1 MTAQVHGD
9 VGKNPQGAAV
19 VVGVMDPETDRM
31 TAGTIVVL
39 VIAMIVVLPC
49 VGMTAKIAEV
59 LVTVMIV
66 DRPCVG
72 MIVTAIRMTVDQE
85 LAVLGS
91 QVQAKEPLGATE
103 KSKKS
108 NNGRLPQ
115 KMTHLGVVS
124 KTADPLVNVMTEDHH
139 LVTAMIADH
148 LVVTAKNVEVVVE
161 EAGVMLL
168 VKNEVEVDLNEGM
181 IVVMIVV
188 HPCVEMTAER
198 TVEEVVEVGV
208 VHREMTADHH
218 QCVGMTVDHV
228 MIVDRAMTADHVMT
242 AEVMTAEEEE
252 DSVVAEVTAIAEMTV
267 DRVRTV
273 ETTGVQDLVD
283 FHPRHVEVMIDE
295 KTEVKDSL
303 QGMRD
308 LLSVHQNQKDSLRK
322 VESLLLLLMVGPLW
336 SNVNL

>member
-1 MTAQVHGD
+1 MT
-9 VGKNPQGAAV
+9 N
-19 VVGVMDPETDRM
+19 
-31 TAGTIVVL
+31 
-39 VIAMIVVLPC
+39 
-49 VGMTAKIAEV
+49 
-59 LVTVMIV
+59 
-66 DRPCVG
+66 
-72 MIVTAIRMTVDQE
+72 
-85 LAVLGS
+85 
-91 QVQAKEPLGATE
+91 
-103 KSKKS
+103 
-108 NNGRLPQ
+108 
-115 KMTHLGVVS
+115 LGVVS

-139 LVTAMIADH
+139 LVTVMIADH

-188 HPCVEMTAER
+188 HPCVEMTAEK
-198 TVEEVVEVGV
+198 TVEEVAEVGE

-228 MIVDRAMTADHVMT
+228 MIVDQA
-242 AEVMTAEEEE
+242 MTAEEEE
-252 DSVVAEVTAIAEMTV
+252 VSVVEEVTAIAEMTV

-295 KTEVKDSL
+295 KTMVKDSL

-308 LLSVHQNQKDSLRK
+308 LLSVHQNQKKSLRK
-322 VESLLLLLMVGPLW
+322 GVSLLLMVGPL
-336 SNVNL
+336 SNAPNL

>member
-1 MTAQVHGD
+1 
-9 VGKNPQGAAV
+9 
-19 VVGVMDPETDRM
+19 
-31 TAGTIVVL
+31 
-39 VIAMIVVLPC
+39 
-49 VGMTAKIAEV
+49 
-59 LVTVMIV
+59 
-66 DRPCVG
+66 

-115 KMTHLGVVS
+115 EMTNLGVVS

-139 LVTAMIADH
+139 LVTVMIADH

-188 HPCVEMTAER
+188 H
-198 TVEEVVEVGV
+198 
-208 VHREMTADHH
+208 

-228 MIVDRAMTADHVMT
+228 MIVDHAMT

-252 DSVVAEVTAIAEMTV
+252 VSVVAEVTAIAEMTV

-295 KTEVKDSL
+295 KTVVKDSL
-303 QGMRD
+303 QGMRV
-308 LLSVHQNQKDSLRK
+308 LLSVHQNQKKSLRK
-322 VESLLLLLMVGPLW
+322 GVSLLLMVGPLCP
-336 SNVNL
+336 NVINVCKKV

>member
-1 MTAQVHGD
+1 MGTA
-9 VGKNPQGAAV
+9 
-19 VVGVMDPETDRM
+19 
-31 TAGTIVVL
+31 
-39 VIAMIVVLPC
+39 
-49 VGMTAKIAEV
+49 
-59 LVTVMIV
+59 MIV

-108 NNGRLPQ
+108 SNGRLPQ
-115 KMTHLGVVS
+115 EMTNLGVVS
-124 KTADPLVNVMTEDHH
+124 KTADPLVNVMT
-139 LVTAMIADH
+139 
-148 LVVTAKNVEVVVE
+148 
-161 EAGVMLL
+161 
-168 VKNEVEVDLNEGM
+168 EVDLNEGM

-188 HPCVEMTAER
+188 HPCVEMTAEK
-198 TVEEVVEVGV
+198 TVEEVAEVGE

-228 MIVDRAMTADHVMT
+228 MIVDHAMT

-252 DSVVAEVTAIAEMTV
+252 VSVVAEVTAIAEMTV

-295 KTEVKDSL
+295 KTVVKDSL

-308 LLSVHQNQKDSLRK
+308 LLSVHQNQKKSLRK
-322 VESLLLLLMVGPLW
+322 GVSLLLMVGPLCP
-336 SNVNL
+336 NVINVL

>member
-1 MTAQVHGD
+1 
-9 VGKNPQGAAV
+9 
-19 VVGVMDPETDRM
+19 
-31 TAGTIVVL
+31 
-39 VIAMIVVLPC
+39 
-49 VGMTAKIAEV
+49 
-59 LVTVMIV
+59 
-66 DRPCVG
+66 

-115 KMTHLGVVS
+115 EMTNLGVVS
-124 KTADPLVNVMTEDHH
+124 KTADPLVTVMT
-139 LVTAMIADH
+139 ADH

-188 HPCVEMTAER
+188 HPCVEMTAEK

-228 MIVDRAMTADHVMT
+228 MIVDRAMTA
-242 AEVMTAEEEE
+242 EVMTAEEEE
-252 DSVVAEVTAIAEMTV
+252 VSVVAEVTAIAEMTV

-295 KTEVKDSL
+295 KTVVKDSL

-308 LLSVHQNQKDSLRK
+308 LLSVHQNQNNSLRK
-322 VESLLLLLMVGPLW
+322 GVSLLLMVGPLCP
-336 SNVNL
+336 NVINVL

>member
-9 VGKNPQGAAV
+9 VGKNPQGAVV

-39 VIAMIVVLPC
+39 VIVMIVVLLC
-49 VGMTAKIAEV
+49 VGMTAKIAV
-59 LVTVMIV
+59 VIVTVMIV

-91 QVQAKEPLGATE
+91 QVQAKKEPLGATE

-115 KMTHLGVVS
+115 EMTNLGVVS

-139 LVTAMIADH
+139 LVTVMIADH

-188 HPCVEMTAER
+188 HPCVEMTAEK
-198 TVEEVVEVGV
+198 TVEEVAEVGE

-218 QCVGMTVDHV
+218 QCVGMTVDHA
-228 MIVDRAMTADHVMT
+228 MIVDHAMT
-242 AEVMTAEEEE
+242 AEVMTAEEEGV
-252 DSVVAEVTAIAEMTV
+252 SVVAEVTAIAEMTV

-295 KTEVKDSL
+295 KTVVKDSL

-308 LLSVHQNQKDSLRK
+308 LLSVHQNLRK
-322 VESLLLLLMVGPLW
+322 GVSLLLLLMVGPLLNVV
-336 SNVNL
+336 NVNL